1 MKPAALFAA
10 LLVLDAASVEA
21 QSRIVRAPAAAR
33 PPALRLP
40 PARPTADTSASP
52 LGRRV
57 TVHLRDVA
65 LRDALDRIAVLAD
78 IRLSYSG
85 DNIPVDRRVSI
96 SRDSALV
103 SEVLSELLSPHGVEA
118 RAISAD
124 HVVLVRAA
132 AAIDAVSRS
141 IFVLD
146 RVVVTGKVHPG
157 PEREL
162 PIALDVVPGREVERR
177 DESALSEI
185 ISGSVPGIWL
195 WEQTPTSILARY
207 GSIRGASSFGLSFPK
222 VYIDGVEVANP
233 LLLTEIT
240 PELVE
245 RIEVIR
251 GPQGAALYGSDAIS
265 GVVNIVS
272 RHEGASPDGTRAV
285 ARSSFGFA
293 ESAFT
298 DGSVPVQDHSLT
310 IRLGDNLRSAGLTIG
325 GAMSGQYIP
334 QAQSRQFRAIA
345 DGRMVGARSTITGS
359 ARVYSKSAGVPANPL
374 LAALDP
380 DEIETDA
387 DPQQLRMYSLGSTAT
402 LAPNDAW
409 MYSLTAGVDGYS
421 LRNVSIEQSAI
432 PSVADSVLRNSSGS
446 ALRGTMRASVVRK
459 LGSAE
464 RVGATL
470 TFALEES
477 ALYDRTG
484 GTRTTSGSVS
494 GDPLTA
500 WSSNTGLS
508 AQSNVSVFD
517 ALFLTAG
524 VRRER
529 LGQTTGAS
537 RFETLPMLGAALAR
551 GNEAVAWKLRAA
563 YGKGVRSSHSTL
575 HLTTREPRRALRNPD
590 LAAESQSGVE
600 AGGDVVLWRRLGIH
614 VTRFD
619 QIASGLIQTVGIVD
633 PSNSGPGSRRT
644 WYQLQNV
651 GEISNRGWETQ
662 ATLSWRDVSLAGAA
676 SFVDSR
682 VKRLAP
688 AYTGDLRPG
697 DRMLA
702 VPARTLS
709 GTASWT
715 TRRFSASTT
724 ISKASDWINYD
735 RLAIA
740 AALIEADGDADNL
753 TGSNLRQYWA
763 SYPGAARL
771 RGSISVDV
779 WRGLLLT
786 MTGENLLNH
795 QRGEPDTITIVPGRT
810 IIAGLKARF

>member
-1 MKPAALFAA
+1 
-10 LLVLDAASVEA
+10 V
-21 QSRIVRAPAAAR
+21 
-33 PPALRLP
+33 
-40 PARPTADTSASP
+40 
-52 LGRRV
+52 
-57 TVHLRDVA
+57 
-65 LRDALDRIAVLAD
+65 
-78 IRLSYSG
+78 
-85 DNIPVDRRVSI
+85 VST
-96 SRDSALV
+96 
-103 SEVLSELLSPHGVEA
+103 
-118 RAISAD
+118 D

-132 AAIDAVSRS
+132 DAVHAVPHSA
-141 IFVLD
+141 FVLD
-146 RVVVTGKVHPG
+146 RVVVTGKVDAG

-162 PIALDVVPGREVERR
+162 PIALDVVPGRDIERR

-185 ISGSVPGIWL
+185 LSGSVPGIWL
-195 WEQTPTSILARY
+195 WEQTPTSLLARY

-285 ARSSFGFA
+285 ARSSLGLT

-325 GAMSGQYIP
+325 GSMSGQYIP
-334 QAQSRQFRAIA
+334 QSQSRQLRAIA
-345 DGRMVGARSTITGS
+345 DGRMVGARSTLTGS
-359 ARVYSKSAGVPANPL
+359 ARLYSKSAGVPANPL

-421 LRNVSIEQSAI
+421 LHNVSIEQSAI

-446 ALRGTMRASVVRK
+446 ALRGTMRANVVTRF
-459 LGSAE
+459 GSPE
-464 RVGATL
+464 QVGATL

-477 ALYDRTG
+477 ALYDKTG
-484 GTRTTSGSVS
+484 GTRTGSGSA
-494 GDPLTA
+494 DQLTR

-508 AQSNVSVFD
+508 IQSNVSVLD

-529 LGQTTGAS
+529 LGQMAGSS
-537 RFETLPMLGAALAR
+537 RFETLPMLGAALAS
-551 GNEAVAWKLRAA
+551 GNDRVAWKLRGAF
-563 YGKGVRSSHSTL
+563 GKGVRSSHSTL

-590 LAAESQSGVE
+590 LAPESQSGIEV
-600 AGGDVVLWRRLGIH
+600 GGDVVLWRRLGIH

-633 PSNSGPGSRRT
+633 PSNSGSGSRRT

-651 GEISNRGWETQ
+651 GEISNRGWETH
-662 ATLSWRDVSLAGAA
+662 ATLSLRDLSLSGAL
-676 SFVDSR
+676 SLVESR
-682 VKRLAP
+682 VQKLAP

-709 GTASWT
+709 GSASWT
-715 TRRFSASTT
+715 RQRFSASAT
-724 ISKASDWINYD
+724 ISRASDWINYD

-740 AALIEADGDADNL
+740 AALIAAGGDADDL
-753 TGSNLRQYWA
+753 TGGSLRQYWA
-763 SYPGAARL
+763 SYPGATRL
-771 RGSISVDV
+771 RSSFSVDIR
-779 WRGLLLT
+779 RGVLLT